1 MQLADNISNQLQSAV
16 CSFFDDIQ
24 EDARISTVHISL
36 FMALLHISLTDGGTN
51 PVKSNRQ
58 RLMKA
63 AKISARQTFNQR
75 INELHMYG
83 YIIYYPGPNQFRPS
97 LIYLK
102 YLEDASTLPFGN
114 TRLPLQ

>member
-1 MQLADNISNQLQSAV
+1 MQLADNISIQMQTAV

-24 EDARISTVHISL
+24 EDARISAVHISL
-36 FMALLHISLTDGGTN
+36 FMALLHISLIDGGTN

-75 INELHMYG
+75 INELHLYG
-83 YIIYYPGPNQFRPS
+83 YIFYHPGPNQFRPS

-102 YLEDASTLPFGN
+102 YLEDTAILPSGN
-114 TRLPLQ
+114 TCLPLK